1 VEQKEEIFPRKE
13 LKELKEEKIEELK
26 KNKMAKQIGEDT
38 KVTLDL
44 KTIGMIVAFVIT
56 LAGMWFTLQADIAQA
71 KELPAPVIDRVEYD
85 LKDELI
91 RQTIMDT
98 QEDVEEI
105 KETIDKIDERLYEIQ
120 KSGR

>member
-1 VEQKEEIFPRKE
+1 MAAPQISEE
-13 LKELKEEKIEELK
+13 
-26 KNKMAKQIGEDT
+26 T

-71 KELPAPVIDRVEYD
+71 KELPVPVIDRVEYD

-105 KETIDKIDERLYEIQ
+105 KETIDKIDERLYDIQ
-120 KSGR
+120 SKQR

>member
-1 VEQKEEIFPRKE
+1 
-13 LKELKEEKIEELK
+13 
-26 KNKMAKQIGEDT
+26 MAKKIGEET
-38 KVTLDL
+38 EITLDL
-44 KTIGMIVAFVIT
+44 KTIGMIVGFVIM

-71 KELPAPVIDRVEYD
+71 KELPVPVIDRVEYD

-105 KETIDKIDERLYEIQ
+105 KETIEKIDERLYDIQ
-120 KSGR
+120 SKQR

>member
-1 VEQKEEIFPRKE
+1 
-13 LKELKEEKIEELK
+13 
-26 KNKMAKQIGEDT
+26 MAKQISEET

-44 KTIGMIVAFVIT
+44 KTIGMIVGFVIMI
-56 LAGMWFTLQADIAQA
+56 AGMWYTLQAEIAEA

-105 KETIDKIDERLYEIQ
+105 KETIDKIDQRLYEIQ
-120 KSGR
+120 KGR

>member
-1 VEQKEEIFPRKE
+1 
-13 LKELKEEKIEELK
+13 
-26 KNKMAKQIGEDT
+26 MAKEISEET

-44 KTIGMIVAFVIT
+44 KTLGTIAAGIVALV
-56 LAGMWFTLQADIAQA
+56 GMWFALQADIAEA
-71 KELPAPVIDRVEYD
+71 KELPAPVIDRIEYD

-105 KETIDKIDERLYEIQ
+105 KESLEKIDER
-120 KSGR
+120 

>member
-1 VEQKEEIFPRKE
+1 MAAPQISEE
-13 LKELKEEKIEELK
+13 
-26 KNKMAKQIGEDT
+26 T

-44 KTIGMIVAFVIT
+44 KTIGMIVAFVVTI
-56 LAGMWFTLQADIAQA
+56 AGIWFTLQSDIAQA
-71 KELPAPVIDRVEYD
+71 KELPVPVIDRVEYD

-105 KETIDKIDERLYEIQ
+105 KETIDKIDQRLYEIQ
-120 KSGR
+120 RNR

>member
-1 VEQKEEIFPRKE
+1 
-13 LKELKEEKIEELK
+13 
-26 KNKMAKQIGEDT
+26 MAAAPQIGEET

-44 KTIGMIVAFVIT
+44 KTIGMIVTFVIM
-56 LAGMWFTLQADIAQA
+56 LAGMWYTLQADIAQA
-71 KELPAPVIDRVEYD
+71 KELPVPVIDRIEYD

-105 KETIDKIDERLYEIQ
+105 KETIDKIDE
-120 KSGR
+120 

>member
-1 VEQKEEIFPRKE
+1 
-13 LKELKEEKIEELK
+13 
-26 KNKMAKQIGEDT
+26 MAKQIGEDT

-44 KTIGMIVAFVIT
+44 KTIGLIIGGAVSIA
-56 LAGMWFTLQADIAQA
+56 LLYFTLQADIALA

-105 KETIDKIDERLYEIQ
+105 KETIEKIDQRLYEIQ
-120 KSGR
+120 KGR

>member
-1 VEQKEEIFPRKE
+1 
-13 LKELKEEKIEELK
+13 
-26 KNKMAKQIGEDT
+26 MAAPEIGEST

-44 KTIGMIVAFVIT
+44 KTIGIIVGFVIT

-71 KELPAPVIDRVEYD
+71 KELPAPVIDRIEYD

-105 KETIDKIDERLYEIQ
+105 KETIDKIDQRLYEIQ
-120 KSGR
+120 KQR

>member
-1 VEQKEEIFPRKE
+1 MAKE
-13 LKELKEEKIEELK
+13 LNE
-26 KNKMAKQIGEDT
+26 NT

-44 KTIGMIVAFVIT
+44 KTLGTIGACIVALV
-56 LAGMWFTLQADIAQA
+56 GMWFALQADIAEA
-71 KELPAPVIDRVEYD
+71 KELPAPVIDRIEYD

-105 KETIDKIDERLYEIQ
+105 KESLEKIEERLYELQ
-120 KSGR
+120 KDK

>member
-1 VEQKEEIFPRKE
+1 MAAPQISEE
-13 LKELKEEKIEELK
+13 
-26 KNKMAKQIGEDT
+26 T

-98 QEDVEEI
+98 QKDVEEI

-120 KSGR
+120 KKGR

>member
-1 VEQKEEIFPRKE
+1 
-13 LKELKEEKIEELK
+13 
-26 KNKMAKQIGEDT
+26 MAKQIGEDT

-44 KTIGMIVAFVIT
+44 KTIGLIIGGAISIAT
-56 LAGMWFTLQADIAQA
+56 LYFALQADIALA

-105 KETIDKIDERLYEIQ
+105 KETIDKIDQRLYDIQ
-120 KSGR
+120 SKQR

>member
-1 VEQKEEIFPRKE
+1 
-13 LKELKEEKIEELK
+13 
-26 KNKMAKQIGEDT
+26 MAKQLGEDT

-44 KTIGMIVAFVIT
+44 KTIGLIIGGAVSLAT
-56 LAGMWFTLQADIAQA
+56 LYFTLQSDIARA
-71 KELPAPVIDRVEYD
+71 MELPEPVIDRVEYD

-105 KETIDKIDERLYEIQ
+105 KETIEKIDQRLYEIQ
-120 KSGR
+120 KGR

>member
-1 VEQKEEIFPRKE
+1 
-13 LKELKEEKIEELK
+13 
-26 KNKMAKQIGEDT
+26 MAGAPQIGEET

-44 KTIGMIVAFVIT
+44 KTIGMIVGFVIT
-56 LAGMWFTLQADIAQA
+56 LAGMWFGLQADIAEA

-105 KETIDKIDERLYEIQ
+105 KETIEKIDERLYEIQ
-120 KSGR
+120 KDK